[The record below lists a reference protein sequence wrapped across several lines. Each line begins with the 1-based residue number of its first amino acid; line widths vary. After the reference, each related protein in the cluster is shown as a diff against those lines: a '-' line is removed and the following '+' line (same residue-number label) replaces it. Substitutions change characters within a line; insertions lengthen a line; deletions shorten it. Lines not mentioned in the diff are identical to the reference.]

1 MPRLP
6 DALRTWPGNNFP
18 DVLKREIERLGA
30 TALPLAQAT
39 TPSSYL
45 TNAPISVSVRQV
57 TDTGT
62 AIEAN
67 LGIFFTE
74 IAASCGCGAEP
85 MEHPG
90 YCELR
95 VRIDK
100 ATAEA
105 TFTPIVH

>member
-6 DALRTWPGNNFP
+6 DTLRAWPGDNFP
-18 DVLKREIERLGA
+18 DVLKREIEQLGA
-30 TALPLAQAT
+30 TGLPLAQAT

-45 TNAPISVSVRQV
+45 ANAPISVNVRQV

-67 LGIFFTE
+67 LGVFFTE

-85 MEHPG
+85 MEQHG

-100 ATAEA
+100 VTAEA
-105 TFTPIVH
+105 TFTPIAH